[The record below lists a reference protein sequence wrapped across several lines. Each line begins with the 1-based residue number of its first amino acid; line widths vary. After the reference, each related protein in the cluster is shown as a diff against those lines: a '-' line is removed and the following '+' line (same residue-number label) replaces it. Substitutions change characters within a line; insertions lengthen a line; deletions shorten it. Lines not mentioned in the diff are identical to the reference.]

1 MIRTYAIGDI
11 HGALGKLHAAHRLIA
26 EDMAQHGAAP
36 VVHLGDLVD
45 RGADSRGVID
55 FLMDGLAAGRDWV
68 VLKGNHDRMFAGF
81 LKAADWHDPRL
92 RPDLSWLHPRL
103 GGAATL
109 ASYGVRAAAD
119 RPVLAVQTEAA
130 NLVPQRHRDF
140 LDGLPLILRRGPVA
154 FVHAGVRPGVA
165 LDAQVEDDLTWIREP
180 FLSDDRDHG
189 ALIVHGHTVVERPTH
204 YGNRVNIDT
213 GAGYDG
219 PLTAIV
225 VEDTRVFVLTA
236 SGRMPLHPGG

>member
-11 HGALGKLHAAHRLIA
+11 HGALDKLCAAHALIA
-26 EDMAQHGAAP
+26 ADMGLHGPAP

-45 RGADSRGVID
+45 RGRNSRGVID

-81 LKAADWHDPRL
+81 LRAAEWHDPRL

-109 ASYGVRAAAD
+109 ESYGVRSPAD
-119 RPVLAVQTEAA
+119 RPVIAVQTEAA

-140 LDGLPLILRRGPVA
+140 LDGLPLILRRGPAA
-154 FVHAGVRPGVA
+154 FVHAGVRPGIA
-165 LDAQVEDDLTWIREP
+165 LDSQIEDDLTWIREP
-180 FLSDDRDHG
+180 FLSDPRDHG
-189 ALIVHGHTVVERPTH
+189 ALIVHGHTVVDRAAH

-213 GAGYDG
+213 GAGYGG

-225 VEDTRVFVLTA
+225 VEDRQVFLLTDAGRVPLQP
-236 SGRMPLHPGG
+236 SG